1 MGNCFGQ
8 SKRLLKNFMKCIE
21 LFLALSMHMGLEA
34 DYNQIHPH
42 ARCTVENN
50 IAGLYYNSE
59 NNVSAYV
66 GRQFELDEYWNIELG
81 LVSGY
86 DHGTVVP
93 MVRYKAGSFFLTPAY
108 EKHKGEENWGVVLG
122 WEFGK

>member
-1 MGNCFGQ
+1 
-8 SKRLLKNFMKCIE
+8 
-21 LFLALSMHMGLEA
+21 MGLEA

-59 NNVSAYV
+59 NNVSAYI
-66 GRQFELDEYWNIELG
+66 GRQFELDEYWNLELG
-81 LVSGY
+81 VVSGY
-86 DHGTVVP
+86 DHGTIVP

-108 EKHKGEENWGVVLG
+108 EKHNGEENWGVVLG

>member
-1 MGNCFGQ
+1 
-8 SKRLLKNFMKCIE
+8 
-21 LFLALSMHMGLEA
+21 MGLEA

-59 NNVSAYV
+59 NNVSAYI
-66 GRQFELDEYWNIELG
+66 GRQFELDEYWNLELG
-81 LVSGY
+81 VVSGY
-86 DHGTVVP
+86 DHGTIVP

-108 EKHKGEENWGVVLG
+108 EKHNGQENWGVVLG

>member
-1 MGNCFGQ
+1 
-8 SKRLLKNFMKCIE
+8 
-21 LFLALSMHMGLEA
+21 MGLEA

-59 NNVSAYV
+59 NNVSAYI
-66 GRQFELDEYWNIELG
+66 GKQFELDEYWNLELG
-81 LVSGY
+81 VVSGY
-86 DHGTVVP
+86 DHGTIVP

-108 EKHKGEENWGVVLG
+108 EKHNGEENWGVVLG